1 MPLTLRSRAM
11 GIVRCLPLLIALV
24 APAPWAYAAGGPLGI
39 DHRVAYDNSGIYK
52 RSIQK
57 DLMAAMIATDIGG
70 ALWEGGKTRLGRTW
84 WQSVDASILGG
95 LSSSVLKLAFTRAR
109 PSQTSDPNKFFQGR
123 GHYSFPSGEVTAMA
137 AMVTPFV
144 LEYHKD
150 HPWVYALEAL
160 PIYDMVARVKVHGHW
175 QSDVLVGM
183 ALGTALGYYAH
194 ARHTPLSLELLPDG
208 FAVGL
213 KTRF

>member
-1 MPLTLRSRAM
+1 MHPPIRGLVRTARALPM
-11 GIVRCLPLLIALV
+11 LLCLAV
-24 APAPWAYAAGGPLGI
+24 AAPPVFAAGGPFGI
-39 DHRVAYDNSGIYK
+39 DHRVPYDNSGIYK
-52 RSIQK
+52 RSVQK
-57 DLMAAMIATDIGG
+57 GLMATMIAADIGG
-70 ALWEGGKTRLGRTW
+70 ALWEGGRTRLGRTW

-95 LSSSVLKLAFTRAR
+95 LSSSALKLVFTRAR
-109 PSQTSDPNKFFQGR
+109 PTQTDDPNKFFQGR
-123 GHYSFPSGEVTAMA
+123 GHYSFPSGEVTTMA

-194 ARHTPLSLELLPDG
+194 SRHTPFTLELLPDG
-208 FAVGL
+208 IAVGL